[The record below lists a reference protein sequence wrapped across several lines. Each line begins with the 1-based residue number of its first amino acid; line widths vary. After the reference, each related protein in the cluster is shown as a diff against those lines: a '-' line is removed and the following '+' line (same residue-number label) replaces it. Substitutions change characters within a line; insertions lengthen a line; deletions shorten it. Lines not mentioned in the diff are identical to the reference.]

1 MRVVWGK
8 VGKPWP
14 VCHGWWG
21 KAVWGAMGQATALRC
36 MAGVTRPGDVVS
48 DGADGTAGEA
58 MHGTMRSGMT
68 SVRAVRPAW

>member
-1 MRVVWGK
+1 
-8 VGKPWP
+8 
-14 VCHGWWG
+14 
-21 KAVWGAMGQATALRC
+21 MGQATALRC